1 VELHSRLRP
10 WVLAFPGLFLLLAVV
25 LGTTVAA
32 GGVAEG
38 ERGAF
43 TVIVAMVLLAGVVIA
58 GVQLA
63 SRLHLRPDGLL
74 SVNRVL
80 WRRQV
85 DLSRLR
91 EVRMSND
98 SQYTGGAVNRRPN
111 VHTFTLLDDQGGKL
125 SLFSLEAWDRWADV
139 FAAIRAAA
147 EAQDLPMSG
156 MTREVLDEMS
166 AGADAR
172 W

>member
-25 LGTTVAA
+25 LGALLAT

-43 TVIVAMVLLAGVVIA
+43 TIIVAAVLLAAVAIA

-63 SRLHLRPDGLL
+63 SKLHLGRDGVLT
-74 SVNRVL
+74 VNRVI

-85 DLSRLR
+85 DLRELR

-98 SQYTGGAVNRRPN
+98 SHATGSAWNRRPN
-111 VHTFTLLDDQGGKL
+111 VHTFTLLDEHGGKL
-125 SLFSLEAWDRWADV
+125 SLFSLEAWDRWSDV
-139 FAAIRAAA
+139 FAAIRGAAHDH
-147 EAQDLPMSG
+147 DLPMSG
-156 MTREVLDEMS
+156 MAWEVLDEMS
-166 AGADAR
+166 RGAAAKR
-172 W
+172 